1 MSARSILWIV
11 LGLAFLATFF
21 LSLLRITLEASSP
34 ISFSRYLEERN
45 KDKKLRDRLLRIY
58 EQVFV
63 ASGFLRNIMLIGFLL
78 LLFLLLPHNGLWPL
92 WLFLIGS
99 GIYIIIFDWSARI
112 IAALTQGRAIGL
124 YLPFFPLIHFIS
136 APFFLL
142 LGRFEP
148 KEPKEEAE
156 RETTD
161 QEIETFIQGAHEEG
175 IIEKDEGSLLR
186 SVVEFGDSV
195 VREIMTPRV
204 DMVCIREASTIDRLR
219 NLVIAEKYSRIPVY
233 KDRIDNV
240 EGIIHAK
247 DLLAFSEDE
256 HKSAPIKPLIRPVHF
271 VPEAMKLDELLKE
284 LQKRKEKMAIV
295 VDEHGGVSGLVTLE
309 DLLEEIV
316 GEIQDE
322 YDQEEALI
330 HQNGPLDYTVS
341 GEVKVEEVEDLFEGM
356 DLAEDDYLTMS
367 GFITHDLGRLP
378 LRGEKMDIKG
388 LEVEVLEVDQKRV
401 IKLRLSKSAPA
412 EGIQGENKEQNKTK

>member
-1 MSARSILWIV
+1 MTARSILWVV
-11 LGLAFLATFF
+11 LSLAFLLTFF
-21 LSLLRITLEASSP
+21 LSLLRITLEASSA
-34 ISFSRYLEERN
+34 ISFIRFLEERG
-45 KDKKLRDRLLRIY
+45 KDKKLRDRLMRIY
-58 EQVFV
+58 EPVFV
-63 ASGFLRNIMLIGFLL
+63 ASGFLRNIILIGFLL

-99 GIYIIIFDWSARI
+99 GIYVIIFDWSARI
-112 IAALTQGRAIGL
+112 IAALTQGRVIGL
-124 YLPFFPLIHFIS
+124 YLPFFPLIHVIS
-136 APFFLL
+136 SPFFLL
-142 LGRFEP
+142 LGRFKP
-148 KEPKEEAE
+148 KEPEEE

-161 QEIETFIQGAHEEG
+161 QEIETFIQEAHEEG

-186 SVVEFGDSV
+186 SVVEFSDTV

-204 DMVCIREASTIDRLR
+204 DMVCIREDATIDRLR
-219 NLVIAEKYSRIPVY
+219 NLIIAEKYSRIPVY

-240 EGIIHAK
+240 EGIIHVK
-247 DLLAFSEDE
+247 DLLAFSEDV
-256 HKSAPIKPLIRPVHF
+256 HKSDPIKPLIRPVHF

-284 LQKRKEKMAIV
+284 LQKRKEKMAMV

-356 DLAEDDYLTMS
+356 DLAEDDYLTVS
-367 GFITHDLGRLP
+367 GFITHHLGRLP
-378 LRGEKMDIKG
+378 QRGEKMTIKG
-388 LEVEVLEVDQKRV
+388 LEVEVLEVDQKRAT
-401 IKLRLSKSAPA
+401 KLRLRKPAPA
-412 EGIQGENKEQNKTK
+412 EGAESEKKG